1 MTEKKVLSERE
12 LEDIIKTIPASH
24 HRLALMVHDAVLR
37 EKAKAAEDVPAAP
50 PLGVAV
56 RFVAQWLL
64 DQAGDAD
71 TVRANHTRKLSQ
83 RLLDGEA
90 DEAISP
96 CTIADATRL
105 LVADTKSIA
114 RSAFGTVR
122 VVSAGDPVDADTL
135 VLDDGDRYERPRR
148 HATG

>member
-1 MTEKKVLSERE
+1 MTERKVLSERE

-37 EKAKAAEDVPAAP
+37 EKAKASEAVPAAP

-71 TVRANHTRKLSQ
+71 TVRANHTRKLAQ
-83 RLLDGEA
+83 RLLAGEA

-96 CTIADATRL
+96 WTIADATRL
-105 LVADTKSIA
+105 LVADTPSIA
-114 RSAFGTVR
+114 RRVLPLR
-122 VVSAGDPVDADTL
+122 VVTAGDVPEEGTL
-135 VLDDGDRYERPRR
+135 VIDDNDRFNLPRKR
-148 HATG
+148 SAR